1 MQSKSMLE
9 RENKAEEIS
18 NDFFLLDKNFKQINK
33 KRHESLS
40 ESMMWQIEQKKNR
53 SYSDPDI
60 ERKRFVF

>member
-40 ESMMWQIEQKKNR
+40 ESMMWQIEQKKTDR
-53 SYSDPDI
+53 I
-60 ERKRFVF
+60 RILI

>member
-1 MQSKSMLE
+1 MLE
-9 RENKAEEIS
+9 RENKAEENS

>member
-1 MQSKSMLE
+1 MLE

-40 ESMMWQIEQKKNR
+40 ESMM
-53 SYSDPDI
+53 
-60 ERKRFVF
+60 